1 MKDKR
6 HLWIAHLLPA
16 SMLLLAFEEAN
27 PYGYYLLLRF
37 VCCAG
42 FVLLTLDALKSDCHP
57 AWVWAFGFAVLLY
70 NPILRI
76 PLDRETWLVA
86 NTCTLGLLGISLL
99 RLIRKKAT
107 T

>member
-16 SMLLLAFEEAN
+16 GMLVLAFENSN
-27 PYGYYLLLRF
+27 PYGYYLLLRV
-37 VCCAG
+37 VCFAA
-42 FVLLTLDALKSDCHP
+42 FVLLTIDGLKSDCHP
-57 AWVWAFGFAVLLY
+57 AWVWAFGLAALLY

-76 PLDRETWLVA
+76 PLDRESWLVA
-86 NTCTLGLLGISLL
+86 NTCTLGLIGVSLP
-99 RLIRKKAT
+99 RLFRRKPT